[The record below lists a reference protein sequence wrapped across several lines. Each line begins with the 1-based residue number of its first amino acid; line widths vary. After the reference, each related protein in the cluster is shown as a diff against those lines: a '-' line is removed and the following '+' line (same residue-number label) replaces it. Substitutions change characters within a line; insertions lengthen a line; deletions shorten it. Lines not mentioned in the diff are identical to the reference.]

1 MDLDKF
7 HQPTPVI
14 TAHDNQAVQSK
25 AFNSGDVFS
34 KESKVNG
41 VLFFLL
47 GAVAERVK
55 LSSYMI
61 FAFLNTGLVYVFPAH
76 WMWDEN
82 GWLYKK
88 GALDFA
94 GTSVVHMAGGISALI
109 AAIIL
114 GPRINRFG
122 ASKEKY
128 YMASPTNLVL
138 GGMLLWWGWIG
149 FNCGS
154 TFTITADGQ
163 LHKCFNQIFH

>member
-1 MDLDKF
+1 MSLLYCFSLISENKDQK
-7 HQPTPVI
+7 PVKMLQMCF
-14 TAHDNQAVQSK
+14 T
-25 AFNSGDVFS
+25 F
-34 KESKVNG
+34 
-41 VLFFLL
+41 L

-61 FAFLNTGLVYVFPAH
+61 FAFINTGLVYVFPAH

-94 GTSVVHMAGGISALI
+94 GTSVVHMAGGISALV

-114 GPRINRFG
+114 GSRINRFG
-122 ASKEKY
+122 ENKEKY
-128 YMASPTNLVL
+128 YMASPTNFVL

-154 TFTITADGQ
+154 TFAVSG
-163 LHKCFNQIFH
+163 NG